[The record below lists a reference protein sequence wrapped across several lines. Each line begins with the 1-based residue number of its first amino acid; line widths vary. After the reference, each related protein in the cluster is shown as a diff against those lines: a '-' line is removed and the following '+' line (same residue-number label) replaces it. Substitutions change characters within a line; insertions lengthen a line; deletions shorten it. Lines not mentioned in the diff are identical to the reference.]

1 MNKTTLLFYSVLYDT
16 MKFVVKTETLAVYKK
31 LKYDAIFDRKKA
43 TTCAH

>member
-1 MNKTTLLFYSVLYDT
+1 MNKTTLLLF
-16 MKFVVKTETLAVYKK
+16 FCFFIVVKTETLAVYKK